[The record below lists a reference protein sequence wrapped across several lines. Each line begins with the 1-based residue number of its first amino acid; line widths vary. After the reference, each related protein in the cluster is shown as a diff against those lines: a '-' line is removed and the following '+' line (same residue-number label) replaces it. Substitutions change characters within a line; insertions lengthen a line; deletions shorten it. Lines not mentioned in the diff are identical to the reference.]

1 MTSRLRSRVHR
12 SSGSD
17 QEGHWRRDGI
27 CLGGWRQYPSEKWGK
42 FIVWWG
48 NQWKFTH
55 RFLEMLKMIWNE
67 RTVPS
72 LFRCDGWLILAQK
85 MISCA
90 KKPAGSGAET
100 WYFSSVFDTLARFK
114 CTFNFPCV
122 LTFSCVLWRFCG
134 IFPSFLGIPKQ
145 RPVLFLDSGIMYGAM
160 STMSFYTSCG
170 LISSNVRNIL

>member
-122 LTFSCVLWRFCG
+122 WLFPVFYDVFVASFHLFWGSPNRGRFFFWTLVSCTVPCRPWVSIHPVAWYLLT
-134 IFPSFLGIPKQ
+134 
-145 RPVLFLDSGIMYGAM
+145 
-160 STMSFYTSCG
+160 
-170 LISSNVRNIL
+170 